1 MTSPCNTCIKANP
14 IPTCSDEWVIADVP
28 NDYNGSPL
36 FYVVTNVA
44 TGAIYTGDTELVTLG
59 EATITLPEELS
70 ELMGHYYKLDLYE
83 DDTLQTPIT
92 ITIGTD
98 TGCCIEFTTFDM
110 TSDSVQFTN
119 TTCTN
124 D

>member
-1 MTSPCNTCIKANP
+1 MSVCTTCIKANP

-28 NDYNGSPL
+28 NELNGTAL
-36 FYVVTNVA
+36 FYVLTNVA
-44 TGAIYTGDTELVTLG
+44 TGAVYTGETELVTLG

-83 DDTLQTPIT
+83 DESLLTPVT

-110 TSDSVQFTN
+110 TSDSVEFTN
-119 TTCTN
+119 VSCV
-124 D
+124 